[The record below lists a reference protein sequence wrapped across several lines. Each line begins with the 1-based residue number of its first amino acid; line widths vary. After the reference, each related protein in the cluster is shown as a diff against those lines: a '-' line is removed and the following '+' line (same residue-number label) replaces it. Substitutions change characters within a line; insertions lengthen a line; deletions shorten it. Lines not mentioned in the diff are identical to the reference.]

1 VINNLERG
9 FMMAEIF
16 AKYKEELSTLWKKLN
31 KTIQL
36 LIILLTVLMS
46 LVFAYLIF
54 RGSSVN
60 YQPLYADL
68 STSDSAAIVER
79 LEENGVKYKLGGQG
93 NTILVPEDDI
103 YRLRLNLAAAG
114 LPDQGVVGF
123 EIFDQSSFGTTEFE
137 RKVNYYRALGGELG
151 RSVQSISGISYSKVQ
166 ITPPQESLFLAEERS
181 ATASVLV
188 ELEPGFRMS
197 QSQIEAVRNLVASGV
212 QDLPLEEV
220 TIVDTNGNLLSNNNS
235 AAGEGVNP
243 QNFVFRKEFE
253 ASLKND
259 LNSLLTRVLGPNNF
273 VVEVYADLNFD
284 QRQAESKTYTPIV
297 DENGIVRSEE
307 VSTQSQQGSSGAQG
321 VPGTDTNIPQ
331 YQAGAE
337 AESETYESENRITN
351 YEINERIEQ
360 HVYAPGDVEK
370 LSVSV
375 MVDQTTDEER
385 LAQIRSAVAAAIG
398 YDQDRG
404 DILNIAAVNFDNSLQ
419 EEAEAARESQ
429 AAAERR
435 RMYIYGALIAF
446 VLLISAGLI
455 IYLVRRNGIQTQSG
469 TNLDMSVEDNE
480 DELESL
486 FQPDREQRK
495 EAHMKRELEQMIHS
509 DPENAAKLIR
519 SWLLDE

>member
-273 VVEVYADLNFD
+273 VVEVYADLILIKD
-284 QRQAESKTYTPIV
+284 
-297 DENGIVRSEE
+297 
-307 VSTQSQQGSSGAQG
+307 
-321 VPGTDTNIPQ
+321 
-331 YQAGAE
+331 
-337 AESETYESENRITN
+337 
-351 YEINERIEQ
+351 
-360 HVYAPGDVEK
+360 
-370 LSVSV
+370 
-375 MVDQTTDEER
+375 R
-385 LAQIRSAVAAAIG
+385 LKAKH
-398 YDQDRG
+398 
-404 DILNIAAVNFDNSLQ
+404 ILRLW
-419 EEAEAARESQ
+419 
-429 AAAERR
+429 
-435 RMYIYGALIAF
+435 
-446 VLLISAGLI
+446 
-455 IYLVRRNGIQTQSG
+455 
-469 TNLDMSVEDNE
+469 
-480 DELESL
+480 
-486 FQPDREQRK
+486 
-495 EAHMKRELEQMIHS
+495 MKME
-509 DPENAAKLIR
+509 
-519 SWLLDE
+519 

>member
-1 VINNLERG
+1 MEE
-9 FMMAEIF
+9 MF

-31 KTIQL
+31 KSIQI
-36 LIILLTVLMS
+36 LIIVLTVLMS
-46 LVFAYLIF
+46 LAFAYLIF
-54 RGSSVN
+54 RGSAVN

-68 STSDSAAIVER
+68 STTDSAAIVER
-79 LEENGVKYKLGGQG
+79 LDENSIDYKLGGQG
-93 NTILVPEDDI
+93 NTILVPEEDI
-103 YRLRLNLAAAG
+103 YRLRLDLASAG

-123 EIFDQSSFGTTEFE
+123 EIFDQSEFGTTEFE

-151 RSVQSISGISYSKVQ
+151 RSVQSISGISYSRVQ
-166 ITPPQESLFLAEERS
+166 ITPPQESLFLDEEKS

-188 ELEPGFRMS
+188 ELEPGFRMT
-197 QSQIEAVRNLVASGV
+197 QKQIEAVRNLVASGV

-220 TIVDTNGNLLSNNNS
+220 TIVDTNGNLLSNNDYL
-235 AAGEGVNP
+235 GREGVDP
-243 QNFVFRKEFE
+243 QNFVLRKEFE

-273 VVEVYADLNFD
+273 AVEVYADLNFD
-284 QRQAESKTYTPIV
+284 QRQAESKTYTPVV

-307 VSTQSQQGSSGAQG
+307 VSTSSQQGAQGAQG
-321 VPGTDTNIPQ
+321 VPGTDANIPQ
-331 YQAGAE
+331 YQAGDDAG
-337 AESETYESENRITN
+337 AASYESEDRITN

-360 HVYAPGDVEK
+360 HVYAPGDVKK

-375 MVDQTTDEER
+375 MVDQTVDEER
-385 LAQIRSAVAAAIG
+385 LDQIRSAVAAAIG

-404 DILNIAAVNFDNSLQ
+404 DVLNIAAVNFDNSLQ
-419 EEAEAARESQ
+419 QEAEAARANQ

-435 RMYIYGALIAF
+435 RMYIYGALIAL

-455 IYLVRRNGIQTQSG
+455 IYLVRRNGMQTQPG
-469 TNLDMSVEDNE
+469 ANLDMSVEDDE

-486 FQPDREQRK
+486 FKPDREQK
-495 EAHMKRELEQMIHS
+495 KDAHMKRELEQMIHS